1 MQNGASQQ
9 VEKLKL
15 GIALES
21 VPATDFLRR
30 ERNAWIV
37 RKNYHFMHNEFS
49 RLENDVSDSLHE
61 ETLGSAGIGDE
72 V

>member
-21 VPATDFLRR
+21 VPATDFLRP
-30 ERNAWIV
+30 ERNARIV
-37 RKNYHFMHNEFS
+37 RRNHHFMHNEFS
-49 RLENDVSDSLHE
+49 RSRNEVSDSLHE
-61 ETLGSAGIGDE
+61 ETWARRESGMEL
-72 V
+72 